1 MTEPATVDGDQDF
14 LLSEEEI
21 ERDITL
27 VKTTDG
33 VWIAIDEVHDES
45 VERRSRGQALRALD
59 DSIGIS

>member
-1 MTEPATVDGDQDF
+1 MTDPATVDGDQDF

-33 VWIAIDEVHDES
+33 VWIAIDEVHDKS